1 LSQSIVYTGP
11 LAAVET
17 PDGTVFTKGVPVP
30 VSADLAAAL
39 LLQSFAEVTSNGDVG
54 ALPVTA
60 PSVAPASAAD
70 SASPVPPAA
79 PVPDVTATPTDTGV
93 PATSPQP
100 AASFTAAPAV
110 DAAPAPA
117 PAPADPAPA
126 PAPTVLAPV
135 SGVTN

>member
-11 LAAVET
+11 LPAVET
-17 PDGTVFTKGVPVP
+17 PDGTVFTKGVPVT
-30 VSADLAAAL
+30 VTAELAAAL

-54 ALPVTA
+54 ALPTA
-60 PSVAPASAAD
+60 PSVAPAIAAAL
-70 SASPVPPAA
+70 ASPVPQAA
-79 PVPDVTATPTDTGV
+79 PVPDVTAAPTDTGV

-100 AASFTAAPAV
+100 AASFTAGPAA
-110 DAAPAPA
+110 DAASAPAPA
-117 PAPADPAPA
+117 PTDPATA